1 MARSPVIAIIEDD
14 NFVRE
19 AMDALLSSCGYRTEQ
34 YESAEDFIECVALSE
49 AACLVSD
56 VQLVSLSG
64 IEMGRHLYEIG
75 YTVPIIFVTGA
86 NDEVLRKQ
94 AKELGCIGYF
104 AKPVAPKVLLDS
116 IVDAVGRPATCH

>member
-1 MARSPVIAIIEDD
+1 MACCPVIAIVEDD

-19 AMDALLSSCGYRTEQ
+19 ATNALLSSYGYRTEQ
-34 YESAEDFIECVALSE
+34 YESAEDFIECLALSE

-56 VQLVSLSG
+56 VHLEGLSG
-64 IEMGRHLYEIG
+64 IEMGRHLCEIG

-86 NDEVLRKQ
+86 HDEALRRQ

-104 AKPVAPKVLLDS
+104 AKPVAPKLLLDS
-116 IVDAVGRPATCH
+116 IVDAVGRPNSC